1 MDLVGYLGVLRR
13 RLIPLLLCVV
23 AGLAGGYYVGN
34 APDKTYAAT
43 SRALVN
49 LPVASGEVQDT
60 LAGTQLS
67 GSFIQTYASIA
78 TSRAVAERM
87 KGQLGLPE
95 TVEALQGK
103 LAAAQVEGTFLIDI
117 PVTDRDP
124 VRARILADTAAVALG
139 DTVTELE
146 QGKANAVQAQLLDRA
161 AEPSGPVSPR
171 PRLSLALGLALGLA
185 VGVALAALLE
195 ALDRTLKTVAQG
207 EQAFGAPLLALVPQ
221 RRADARL
228 VVVGDDPTAV
238 AGEPYRALRTS
249 VQFLDTDAPVR
260 TILITSAT
268 PGDGKTT
275 TAANFA
281 LALAASG
288 QSVCVVDL
296 DLRRA
301 SLADAFG
308 LEGVVGFSS
317 VIRRAVALE
326 DALQQWDDGLAVLPA
341 GRPLPP
347 NPSEILGS
355 QATSR
360 LLEDL
365 LQLVDVVVIDSPPA
379 LPVTDAV
386 ALSNAVDAVI
396 LVARHGTTLRSAAAE
411 TSRRLAAV
419 GAPVAGFVLNA
430 VPGRDARGYYTDYRY
445 GPPVEKTGRRQRRR
459 QRREGLADGPPAA
472 PVADRRRPR
481 RDDGDTKS
489 PRGRDTPATLGR

>member
-13 RLIPLLLCVV
+13 RLLPLLLCLV
-23 AGLAGGYYVGN
+23 AGAAGGWYVGN
-34 APDKTYAAT
+34 APEPTYAAT

-95 TVEALQGK
+95 TVEGLQGK
-103 LAAAQVEGTFLIDI
+103 LAASQVEGTFLIDI
-117 PVTDRDP
+117 TVTDGDP
-124 VRARILADTAAVALG
+124 TRARILADTAAVALG
-139 DTVTELE
+139 DTVADLE
-146 QGKANAVQAQLLDRA
+146 RGKANAVQAQLLDRA
-161 AEPSGPVSPR
+161 AQPSGPVSPR
-171 PRLSLALGLALGLA
+171 PKLSLALGLAVGLA
-185 VGVALAALLE
+185 VGLALAALLE
-195 ALDRTLKTVAQG
+195 ALDRTVKTVAQG
-207 EQAFGAPLLALVPQ
+207 ETAFGAPLLAMVPQ
-221 RRADARL
+221 RREGGRL
-228 VVVGDDPTAV
+228 VVADDPSAV

-288 QSVCVVDL
+288 QSVAVVDL

-301 SLADAFG
+301 ALAEVFG
-308 LEGVVGFSS
+308 LEGQVGVSS
-317 VIRRAVALE
+317 VVRRQVPLD
-326 DALQQWDDGLAVLPA
+326 DALQQWNDGLAVLPA

-355 QATSR
+355 QAISR
-360 LLEDL
+360 LLDAL
-365 LQLVDVVVIDSPPA
+365 TARVDVVVVDSPPA

-386 ALSNAVDAVI
+386 ALANAVDAVV
-396 LVARHGTTLRSAAAE
+396 LVARHGRTLRSAAAE
-411 TSRRLAAV
+411 TSRRLQAV

-445 GPPVEKTGRRQRRR
+445 GPAEESRPGWRERRR
-459 QRREGLADGPPAA
+459 ARRAT
-472 PVADRRRPR
+472 RRRDRGEGPQSGSEAPDVVKTTR
-481 RDDGDTKS
+481 R
-489 PRGRDTPATLGR
+489 RTPAGTVGR